1 VPRPNDAEA
10 TTRGAVLRGAVF
22 ALAVALG
29 AVAVWLIVTST
40 TNPRRL
46 ELGVLAGLWGG
57 LLGAFA
63 IFGSR
68 RVPAPL
74 PEEPAEPKVYREA
87 VDRAE
92 ALTAE
97 IQLRSSASLERAA
110 EAEERR
116 SFEAGLQTM
125 LKREIGHIRDSVSD
139 EVASLRSE
147 VAGLRAELV
156 EKVGGQLRLERIETT
171 RVIGSDLEALQHEVR
186 ALKFASRAEDDARSA
201 EAPEPRRPVVEPTR
215 VVEPARVRPVSR
227 ESAQVQAD
235 VQPAVSPTPQAA
247 PQPAPQPTPQAE
259 SAPESAPAPA
269 PAPQP
274 AAAAPAPTPARAPGL
289 SQPTAPADPPSPSP
303 APAPQAVASTPDA
316 PAPEAPAPYPASP
329 APGHDAAPFAGMPR
343 ITPFT
348 AFELDP
354 VETEPAYSGRRRRAE
369 EARRARHA
377 AEAAAAAESTAAGR
391 RRRQP
396 VEPDHEP
403 RPSTPSPRPEGRH
416 DAGSED
422 ADSGPDMSAGR
433 HGGGRHDTAA
443 ERPGS
448 GRHGAGRHSGADE
461 VQQYPA
467 RNGHAADDD
476 RYDVPGAQP
485 GSHADTHDGGVD
497 DLLNRLLSR
506 NNTH

>member
-1 VPRPNDAEA
+1 M
-10 TTRGAVLRGAVF
+10 
-22 ALAVALG
+22 ALG
-29 AVAVWLIVTST
+29 AVGVWLIVTSP

-46 ELGVLAGLWGG
+46 ELGILAGLWGG

-74 PEEPAEPKVYREA
+74 HEEPAEPTVYREA

-116 SFEAGLQTM
+116 SFEAGLQSM
-125 LKREIGHIRDSVSD
+125 LKREIGHIRDAVSD

-235 VQPAVSPTPQAA
+235 VQPAVSPTT
-247 PQPAPQPTPQAE
+247 QPAPQP
-259 SAPESAPAPA
+259 SATACAAGGVGAGVGARSR
-269 PAPQP
+269 
-274 AAAAPAPTPARAPGL
+274 AAACRSCPGAHRFPCSCARAL
-289 SQPTAPADPPSPSP
+289 AADGARRRPVTVTVT
-303 APAPQAVASTPDA
+303 VAAAGRAGARGAGAD
-316 PAPEAPAPYPASP
+316 APAPYPASP
-329 APGHDAAPFAGMPR
+329 APLDDADPFAGMPR

-396 VEPDHEP
+396 AEPDHEP
-403 RPSTPSPRPEGRH
+403 RPSTPGPRPEGRH
-416 DAGSED
+416 DAGS
-422 ADSGPDMSAGR
+422 AGPDSRPDTSAGR
-433 HGGGRHDTAA
+433 HGGGRHDGTA
-443 ERPGS
+443 ERPVS
-448 GRHGAGRHSGADE
+448 GRHGAGRHSGTDD

-476 RYDVPGAQP
+476 RYDVYGTQP
-485 GSHADTHDGGVD
+485 GHHADPHDGSVD
-497 DLLNRLLSR
+497 DLLNHLLSR
-506 NNTH
+506 NNTR